1 LEQAIGHVE
10 HLRHGRGRSQ
20 PHVQLTEA

>member
-20 PHVQLTEA
+20 PHVQLAEA